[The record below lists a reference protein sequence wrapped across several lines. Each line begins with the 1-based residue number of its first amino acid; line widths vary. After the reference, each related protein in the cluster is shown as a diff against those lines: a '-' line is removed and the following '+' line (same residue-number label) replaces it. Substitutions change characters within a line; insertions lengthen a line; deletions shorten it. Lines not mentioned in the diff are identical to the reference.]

1 MSSLDRSDLA
11 RGGLRQPGTR
21 GEIRPEVGRPV
32 EDGEPRRCALRRARS
47 WRGSEILRI
56 ALPAI
61 VAAGLFA
68 GCVPHSE
75 RAVRT
80 EPDSSG
86 PAPAETQGPTQ
97 APNPEGPLV
106 AQTSDVFM
114 IVEPVSVTDEV
125 RAEYEAA
132 VSMLEAEQYDQ
143 GIASLLD
150 VTEKA
155 PDLTAAQI
163 DLGIAYERTGDLD
176 KAEASLEK
184 AVQLDPQQP
193 VAYNELGLVQ
203 RRKGEFA
210 KARASYEAALA
221 QFADFHYAHRN
232 LAILC
237 DLYMG
242 DYQCALEHYEAY
254 NRLVPGDAEVVKWI
268 ADLRNRT
275 KKQENP

>member
-1 MSSLDRSDLA
+1 MSALDRSGLA
-11 RGGLRQPGTR
+11 HGDMRQRAVTGDVRLAGLRPG
-21 GEIRPEVGRPV
+21 
-32 EDGEPRRCALRRARS
+32 EDGEPLRCAPRAARP
-47 WRGSEILRI
+47 WRGARILRI
-56 ALPAI
+56 ALPTV

-75 RAVRT
+75 KTVRT
-80 EPDSSG
+80 APDSAS
-86 PAPAETQGPTQ
+86 PAPASAPAPDA

-132 VSMLEAEQYDQ
+132 VSMLEAQQYDQ

-150 VTEKA
+150 VTGKA
-155 PDLTAAQI
+155 PDLTAAHI

-184 AVQLDPQQP
+184 AVELDPQQP

-203 RRKGEFA
+203 RRKGEFV

-242 DYQCALEHYEAY
+242 DYECALEHYEAY
-254 NRLVPGDAEVVKWI
+254 SRLVPGDAEVVKWI